1 LKRFTLPVHGGSRK
15 WTCHLGF
22 LFARH
27 LEGSYIT
34 LQWMVHG
41 PGHILMSRLLLYVPG
56 RVDMEAMFGAFA
68 GELASH
74 QVLLGGCVRKD
85 DLVC

>member
-1 LKRFTLPVHGGSRK
+1 
-15 WTCHLGF
+15 
-22 LFARH
+22 
-27 LEGSYIT
+27 
-34 LQWMVHG
+34 
-41 PGHILMSRLLLYVPG
+41 MSRLLLYVPG